1 MKDVPFFKELK
12 EKHSR
17 AFLNRIFEVLE
28 LKFYQ
33 ENAIVCKYGDI
44 GDNFFIIL
52 SGKIGV

>member
-1 MKDVPFFKELK
+1 VKDVPFFKELK